1 MIKIFD
7 KYEKWGAYHWNWIG
21 RGSEH
26 WYNKM
31 VALNLNE
38 FPPTGSVL
46 DIGCGDGVTCKLLK
60 DKGLEVT
67 GFDSNEDAVNFA
79 KSRVDGVKIE
89 LSSIEDI
96 TLNRNYD
103 YFLAQDSIEHFE
115 NITPLVDLFIKHCD
129 KFMIIST
136 DITGYELGK
145 YEYHN
150 YSLEELVELF
160 KPFKVDKLY
169 QFRKVYGVKI
179 SK

>member
-1 MIKIFD
+1 MVKVFD
-7 KYEKWGAYHWNWIG
+7 KYKKWGAYHWSWIA

-38 FPPTGSVL
+38 FPSVGSVL

-60 DKGLEVT
+60 DKGLEVV
-67 GFDSNEDAVNFA
+67 GFDSDEDAVNLA
-79 KSRVDGVKIE
+79 RSLVGGVEIK
-89 LSSIEDI
+89 LASIGNI
-96 TLNRNYD
+96 TLDRNYD

-115 NITPLVDLFIKHCD
+115 NIKPLVDLFTKYCN

-136 DITGYELGK
+136 DIPVQKLGK
-145 YEYHN
+145 YEYHS
-150 YSLEELVELF
+150 YSFEELVDLF
-160 KPFKVDKLY
+160 KPFKVEKLY